1 MTISRRQKRQ
11 IVRFLQSGQIA
22 HRVRRCG
29 FTLVEVMVSMS
40 IMAIAGAAILLG
52 VQSAVKTADE
62 TVEQTIATGMAR
74 QLLGEVLGSRYATP
88 GSGPYDVSA
97 MGPSSRE
104 KLAAGRVMH
113 DDTDDYLSVQD
124 ERPQD
129 RWGSPL
135 GHGDGSG
142 NVRATPFAIRS
153 GMLDNWRQKVDI
165 YYVSNSDPS
174 VKMPPGKPSD
184 YRAAEVYVYRI
195 DSNGKKREVYRT
207 RQVFTYLQSP

>member
-1 MTISRRQKRQ
+1 MTNSRRQKRQ
-11 IVRFLQSGQIA
+11 IVYFLQSGQIA

-52 VQSAVKTADE
+52 VQSAVKTTDDI
-62 TVEQTIATGMAR
+62 VEETIAAGIAR
-74 QLLGEVLGSRYATP
+74 QLLDEILGARYATP
-88 GSGPYDVSA
+88 GGGPYDVSA
-97 MGPSSRE
+97 MGPSAHE
-104 KLAAGRVMH
+104 KLAVGRMMY

-124 ERPQD
+124 EPPQD
-129 RWGSPL
+129 RWGNLL
-135 GHGDGSG
+135 GRGDGSG
-142 NVRATPFAIRS
+142 NARATPFAIRS
-153 GMLDNWRQKVDI
+153 GMLDNWRQKVDV

-184 YRAAEVYVYRI
+184 YRAAEVHVYRI
-195 DSNGKKREVYRT
+195 DSDGKKREVYRT